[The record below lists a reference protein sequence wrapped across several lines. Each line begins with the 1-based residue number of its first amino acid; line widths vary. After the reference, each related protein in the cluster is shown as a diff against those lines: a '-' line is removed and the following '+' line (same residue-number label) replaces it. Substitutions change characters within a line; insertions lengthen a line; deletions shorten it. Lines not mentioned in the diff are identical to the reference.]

1 MWEDIKDILFG
12 LFFFIAIALCIVI
25 AVGLIVY
32 GVWAVSTGNIPRTD
46 ISNTTNTLNATTSL
60 LLVSSM

>member
-12 LFFFIAIALCIVI
+12 LFFFIAIALCVVI

-32 GVWAVSTGNIPRTD
+32 GVWAVSTGNIPHTD
-46 ISNTTNTLNATTSL
+46 MSNTTNTLNATTSL